1 MDLFDGLKEKISGKN
16 IKVVFPEGNDAR
28 IIGAAVRLAAD
39 GLLIP
44 VVLGN
49 KDEVAKLGADNGFM
63 TDRLEIIDP
72 ELYEE
77 KEAMIRQQDELRFNM
92 QLLESEAVLWMKN

>member
-1 MDLFDGLKEKISGKN
+1 MNLFDGLKQKIAGKDVR
-16 IKVVFPEGNDAR
+16 VVFPEGSDAR

-49 KDEVAKLGADNGFM
+49 KENIEALGAEHGFM

-72 ELYEE
+72 LTYD
-77 KEAMIRQQDELRFNM
+77 K
-92 QLLESEAVLWMKN
+92 K